1 MQKKKNVVKVLLKKN
16 GRENVDGEVFEDP
29 NDVFGFNK
37 KRVNQMKK
45 TMVSNSGDEDIFG
58 PSQVTPSKM
67 IARKMMTMKNMRKIR
82 IKRFLVIQ
90 AQLLGKW
97 KMKR

>member
-1 MQKKKNVVKVLLKKN
+1 MKKN

-37 KRVNQMKK
+37 KRVNQMKIIF
-45 TMVSNSGDEDIFG
+45 SNRDDKDMFG

-67 IARKMMTMKNMRKIR
+67 MARKILTMKNMRMRIIR
-82 IKRFLVIQ
+82 IKRFLVI
-90 AQLLGKW
+90 
-97 KMKR
+97 

>member
-1 MQKKKNVVKVLLKKN
+1 MKKN

-45 TMVSNSGDEDIFG
+45 TMVSNNDDEDMFS
-58 PSQVTPSKM
+58 PSQVIPSKM
-67 IARKMMTMKNMRKIR
+67 RARKMMTMKNMRMIR

>member
-1 MQKKKNVVKVLLKKN
+1 MKVLLKKN

-45 TMVSNSGDEDIFG
+45 TMVSNSDDEDMFG
-58 PSQVTPSKM
+58 PSQITPS
-67 IARKMMTMKNMRKIR
+67 KMMTMKNMRMIR

>member
-1 MQKKKNVVKVLLKKN
+1 MKVLLKKN

-29 NDVFGFNK
+29 NDVFEFNK

-45 TMVSNSGDEDIFG
+45 TMVSNSDDEDIFG

-67 IARKMMTMKNMRKIR
+67 MARKMMTMKNMRMRMIR
-82 IKRFLVIQ
+82 IKRFLVI
-90 AQLLGKW
+90 
-97 KMKR
+97 